1 MKQVYHVADAML
13 CSLGKDS
20 QSVFEAVTAGQ
31 SGIRSRSFD
40 TGLTYPVSMLSAAQE
55 QMLAAKYGPDYS
67 RFEQMC
73 LFVAACAIEQSNIDA
88 ASEACLF
95 ILSTTKGNVTQ
106 IGQEAVA
113 ESIPLHYSA
122 KKIGQYFNNPNPVSV
137 VSVACISGV
146 AAQIMAKRLLES
158 DHYKYAIII
167 GCDELSPFILA
178 GFHSF
183 QALSA
188 TPCRPFDANRSGLNL
203 GEAAVCMVLS
213 NEQAA
218 ASGEGILEGG
228 AISNDANHLSG
239 PSKTGEEL
247 GVAIRQAMAEA
258 GKSPEAIGFV
268 SAHGTAT
275 NYNDEMEA
283 KAIHHA
289 GIKAPVNSLKPY
301 FGHTLGASGLLETL
315 ISLKAM
321 NAGLLLP
328 TLHFE
333 TSNVSVPVSIIKEIS
348 HKEISNF
355 VKTAAGF
362 GGCNAAVLWSKY
374 NLQHDSEN

>member
-1 MKQVYHVADAML
+1 MKQVYHVADAVL
-13 CSLGKDS
+13 CSLGDNS
-20 QSVFEAVTAGQ
+20 QSVFEAVAAGQ
-31 SGIRSRSFD
+31 SGIQSRSFD
-40 TGLTYPVSMLSAAQE
+40 KGLTYPVATLDQAQE
-55 QMLAAKYGPDYS
+55 QMLAAKYGPVYS

-73 LFVAACAIEQSNIDA
+73 LFVAERAMEKSTINA
-88 ASEACLF
+88 AAEDCLI
-95 ILSTTKGNVTQ
+95 ILSTTKGNVAQ
-106 IGQEAVA
+106 IGQEENAA
-113 ESIPLHYSA
+113 SIPLYYSA
-122 KKIGQYFNNPNPVSV
+122 KKIGKYFNNPNPVSV

-146 AAQIMAKRLLES
+146 AAQIMAKRLLEAGP
-158 DHYKYAIII
+158 YKYIILI

-188 TPCRPFDANRSGLNL
+188 NTCRPFDAKRSGLNL

-213 NEQAA
+213 NEPAA

-247 GVAIRQAMAEA
+247 GMAIRQAMAEA
-258 GKSPEAIGFV
+258 GKSPEMIGFV

-283 KAIHHA
+283 KAIYHA

-321 NAGLLLP
+321 NTGILLP

-333 TSNVSVPVSIIKEIS
+333 ASNVSVPISIITRLSHMEIP
-348 HKEISNF
+348 NF

-362 GGCNAAVLWSKY
+362 GGCNAAVLWSKI
-374 NLQHDSEN
+374 

>member
-1 MKQVYHVADAML
+1 MKQVYHVADAVL
-13 CSLGKDS
+13 CPLGDDS
-20 QSVFEAVTAGQ
+20 QRVFEAVAAGQ
-31 SGIRSRSFD
+31 SGIQSRSFAN
-40 TGLTYPVSMLSAAQE
+40 GLTYPVATLSEAQE
-55 QMLAAKYGPDYS
+55 QMLATKYGPAYS

-73 LFVAACAIEQSNIDA
+73 LFVATQAIEKGNIDA
-88 ASEACLF
+88 TSEACLF
-95 ILSTTKGNVTQ
+95 ILSTTKGNVAQ
-106 IGQEAVA
+106 ISTEHEA

-122 KKIGQYFNNPNPVSV
+122 KKIGNFFNNPNPVNV

-146 AAQIMAKRLLES
+146 AAQIMAKRLLET
-158 DHYKYAIII
+158 DQYKYVVII

-188 TPCRPFDANRSGLNL
+188 TACRPFDANRSGLNL

-218 ASGEGILEGG
+218 ASREGKLEGG

-247 GVAIRQAMAEA
+247 GTAIRQAMEEA
-258 GKSPEAIGFV
+258 GKSPEHIGFV

-315 ISLKAM
+315 VSLKAM
-321 NAGLLLP
+321 NAGILLP

-333 TSNVSVPVSIIKEIS
+333 ASNVSVPVFIIKEIS
-348 HKEISNF
+348 HQEIPNF

-362 GGCNAAVLWSKY
+362 GGCNAAVLWSKI
-374 NLQHDSEN
+374 

>member
-1 MKQVYHVADAML
+1 MKQVYHVADAVL
-13 CSLGKDS
+13 CSLGDNN
-20 QSVFEAVTAGQ
+20 QSVFEAVAAGQ
-31 SGIRSRSFD
+31 SGIQSRSFD
-40 TGLTYPVSMLSAAQE
+40 NGLTYPVAILAKAQE

-73 LFVAACAIEQSNIDA
+73 LFVAERAIEKSNINVA
-88 ASEACLF
+88 AEDCLI
-95 ILSTTKGNVTQ
+95 ILSTTKGNVAQ
-106 IGQEAVA
+106 IGQQERS
-113 ESIPLHYSA
+113 ESVPLHYSA
-122 KKIGQYFNNPNPVSV
+122 KKIGNYFNNPNPVSV

-146 AAQIMAKRLLES
+146 AAQIMAKRLLETGQ
-158 DHYKYAIII
+158 YKYIILI
-167 GCDELSPFILA
+167 GCDELSPFILS

-188 TPCRPFDANRSGLNL
+188 TACRPFDASRSGLNL

-213 NEQAA
+213 NEPAA

-247 GVAIRQAMAEA
+247 GTAIRQAMAEA
-258 GKSPEAIGFV
+258 GKSPGMIGFV

-289 GIKAPVNSLKPY
+289 GIQAPVNSLKPY

-315 ISLKAM
+315 MSLKAM
-321 NAGLLLP
+321 NAGILLP

-333 TSNVSVPVSIIKEIS
+333 ASNVSVPITVNAKLS
-348 HKEISNF
+348 HKEIPNF

-362 GGCNAAVLWSKY
+362 GGCNAAVLWSKI
-374 NLQHDSEN
+374 

>member
-1 MKQVYHVADAML
+1 MRQVYHAADAVL
-13 CSLGKDS
+13 CNLGADS
-20 QSVFEAVTAGQ
+20 QTVFEAVAAGR
-31 SGIRSRSFD
+31 SGIQLKVFD
-40 TGLTYPVSMLSAAQE
+40 NGLAYPAATLSEE
-55 QMLAAKYGPDYS
+55 QNDRLAAKYGPAYS

-73 LFVAACAIEQSNIDA
+73 LFAAEQALAQSPIDA
-88 ASEACLF
+88 ASENCLF
-95 ILSTTKGNVTQ
+95 ILSTTKGNVAR
-106 IGQEAVA
+106 IGQEALA
-113 ESIPLHYSA
+113 ESIPLHHSA
-122 KKIGQYFNNPNPVSV
+122 KKIGQYFHNPNPVMV

-146 AAQIMAKRLLES
+146 AAQVMAMRLLETGRYS
-158 DHYKYAIII
+158 HTVII
-167 GCDELSPFILA
+167 GCDELSSFILA

-188 TPCRPFDANRSGLNL
+188 GACRPFDAKRSGLNL
-203 GEAAVCMVLS
+203 GEAAACMVLS
-213 NEQAA
+213 NELAA
-218 ASGEGILEGG
+218 ASGEGVLKGG

-247 GVAIRQAMAEA
+247 GAAIRQAITEA

-283 KAIHHA
+283 KAIHFA
-289 GIKAPVNSLKPY
+289 GIRAPVNSLKTY

-321 NAGLLLP
+321 NDGLLIP

-333 TSNVSVPVSIIKEIS
+333 ATNVSVPISIISEKSRQEIN
-348 HKEISNF
+348 NF

-362 GGCNAAVLWSKY
+362 GGCNAAVLWSKI
-374 NLQHDSEN
+374 

>member
-1 MKQVYHVADAML
+1 MKQVYHVADAVL
-13 CSLGKDS
+13 CNLGEDS
-20 QSVFEAVTAGQ
+20 QTVFEAVAAGK
-31 SGIRSRSFD
+31 SGIELKSFD
-40 TGLTYPVSMLSAAQE
+40 KGLSYPVAALSEAQNNS
-55 QMLAAKYGPDYS
+55 LAAKYGLAYS

-73 LFVAACAIEQSNIDA
+73 LFVAEHALAQSHIDA
-88 ASEACLF
+88 ASEDCLF
-95 ILSTTKGNVTQ
+95 ILSTTKGNVAQ
-106 IGQEAVA
+106 IGQEASS

-122 KKIGQYFNNPNPVSV
+122 KKIGQFFNNPNPVTV

-146 AAQIMAKRLLES
+146 AAQVMAKRLLETS
-158 DHYKYAIII
+158 QYKYAVII
-167 GCDELSPFILA
+167 GCDELSSFILA

-188 TPCRPFDANRSGLNL
+188 SPCRPFDAGRSGLNL
-203 GEAAVCMVLS
+203 GEAAACIVLS
-213 NEQAA
+213 NEETA
-218 ASGEGILEGG
+218 ASGAGILKGG

-247 GVAIRQAMAEA
+247 GGAIRQAMTEA
-258 GKSPEAIGFV
+258 GKNPEAISFV

-283 KAIHHA
+283 KAIHFA
-289 GIKAPVNSLKPY
+289 GVKAPVNSLKTY
-301 FGHTLGASGLLETL
+301 FGHTLGTSGLLESL

-321 NAGLLLP
+321 NAGMLIP

-333 TSNVSVPVSIIKEIS
+333 ATNVSVPISVIREKSSQEID
-348 HKEISNF
+348 NF

-362 GGCNAAVLWSKY
+362 GGCNAAILWSKI
-374 NLQHDSEN
+374 